1 VAIGR
6 GAAFLAPFNSSRS
19 RSSASRP
26 TAASIDGMATPAPA
40 PAAPQAP
47 QPLCDNLC
55 WLLSRASYTFTTEM
69 TAALEGLG
77 ISPRAH
83 AVLAAA
89 ATGDRTQT
97 ELAKMVGLDK
107 TTMVVT
113 LDELEAAGL
122 AERRPS
128 PNDRRARVIAVTK
141 AGATRLRDAEAIG
154 DAIRDD
160 VLGVLPA
167 GERKAF
173 LGALTKLV
181 GDRLAEPVPCAHPVR
196 RRAPRA

>member
-1 VAIGR
+1 
-6 GAAFLAPFNSSRS
+6 
-19 RSSASRP
+19 
-26 TAASIDGMATPAPA
+26 MATPAEPAIAAPEA
-40 PAAPQAP
+40 PA
-47 QPLCDNLC
+47 PLCDNLC
-55 WLLSRASYTFTTEM
+55 WLLSRASYTLTTEL
-69 TAALEGLG
+69 TAALEELG

-89 ATGDRTQT
+89 ATGEHTQT
-97 ELAKMVGLDK
+97 ELARIVGLDK

-128 PNDRRARVIAVTK
+128 PTDRRARVIAVTK
-141 AGATRLRDAEAIG
+141 AGARKLRRAEAIG

-167 GERKAF
+167 HDRKVF
-173 LGALTKLV
+173 LDALTRLV
-181 GDRLAEPVPCAHPVR
+181 ADRLAEPVQCAQPPR

>member
-1 VAIGR
+1 
-6 GAAFLAPFNSSRS
+6 
-19 RSSASRP
+19 
-26 TAASIDGMATPAPA
+26 MATRSE
-40 PAAPQAP
+40 PAARETP

-55 WLLSRASYTFTTEM
+55 WLLSRASYTLTTEL

-89 ATGDRTQT
+89 ATGDHTQT
-97 ELAKMVGLDK
+97 ELAKTVGLDK

-128 PNDRRARVIAVTK
+128 PTDRRARVIAVTK
-141 AGATRLRDAEAIG
+141 AGTRKLKEAEAIG

-160 VLGVLPA
+160 VLSVLAPA
-167 GERKAF
+167 ERKTF
-173 LGALTKLV
+173 LGALTRLV
-181 GDRLAEPVPCAHPVR
+181 GDRLAEPVQCAHPVR
-196 RRAPRA
+196 RRAPRT